1 MSRAKKSTLTK
12 LSVTEPKEEIPQ
24 AMEELPQMEMETK
37 QDESHTTRLILECNA
52 DAGDLSKG
60 VVVHLSNAKQVFDNL
75 NIKDADF
82 NKGILTDI
90 RVKPI

>member
-1 MSRAKKSTLTK
+1 
-12 LSVTEPKEEIPQ
+12 
-24 AMEELPQMEMETK
+24 MEMETK

-75 NIKDADF
+75 NIKDAVQQGYLDGYSCQIHLF
-82 NKGILTDI
+82 RIARAGLC
-90 RVKPI
+90 P